1 MVQLKMS
8 VPKYYNMKEYSRHL
22 HHVPRSILNL

>member
-8 VPKYYNMKEYSRHL
+8 VPKHYNTKEYIRHL
-22 HHVPRSILNL
+22 HNGARSILNL